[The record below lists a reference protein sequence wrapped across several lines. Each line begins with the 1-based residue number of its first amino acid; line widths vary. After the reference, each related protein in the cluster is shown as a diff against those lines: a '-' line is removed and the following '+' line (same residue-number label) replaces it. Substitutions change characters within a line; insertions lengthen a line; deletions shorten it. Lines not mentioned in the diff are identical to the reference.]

1 MIRSWSIVA
10 TATAAALG
18 FSGLAFAQANKPGE
32 RGRETAQSSTT
43 SSMTTPQV
51 AALLK
56 TAKHSLADSISAAEK
71 HCKGRAVRAECCRG
85 ADASAV
91 CVVTLLVGDNRLVE
105 ATVNTTSGEVTS
117 QRDVDAL
124 RFIGLAASGSAG
136 NSADFAMAR
145 RWQKAT
151 DLKGKKVTNAA
162 GEDLG
167 QIEDVVTDANS
178 GRILYGV
185 LSFGGLLGM
194 GDKLFAIPWPSLRL
208 SGDAKAFVLNVDKE
222 HLKNASGFAKDH
234 WPNLADEQ
242 FATNT
247 YKSYDQTPYWRSQSG
262 DVQLAADSS
271 GGTPDNYRD
280 RWNLRAT
287 AWQKTSDLCGKD
299 VRSEQ
304 TDDVGKLSDLAIDP
318 DSGRVLYGILSFR
331 GKFFAIP
338 WNALSL
344 NSDAQHFVLSADKEQ
359 LTDNVSFG
367 KDNWPNLVDRRWAT
381 DLHAHYNIEPY
392 WVVESPERGTE
403 NP

>member
-1 MIRSWSIVA
+1 MIRHWSIVA

-18 FSGLAFAQANKPGE
+18 LGGLALAQSNKPSD
-32 RGRETAQSSTT
+32 RGRETTQSGTA

-51 AALLK
+51 AALVK
-56 TAKHSLADSISAAEK
+56 NAKHSLADSISAAEK

-85 ADASAV
+85 ADTDAV

-105 ATVNTTSGEVTS
+105 ATVNTQSGKVISE
-117 QRDVDAL
+117 RDMDTL
-124 RFIGLAASGSAG
+124 RFIGLVPSGSAT

-167 QIEDVVTDANS
+167 QIEDVVADANS

-194 GDKLFAIPWPSLRL
+194 GDKLFAIPWPSMRL
-208 SGDAKAFVLNVDKE
+208 SGDRKAFVLNVEKDR
-222 HLKNASGFAKDH
+222 LTNAPGFAKDR
-234 WPNLADEQ
+234 WPNFADEQ
-242 FATNT
+242 FGTTT
-247 YKSYDQTPYWRSQSG
+247 YKYYDQTPYWLSQTG
-262 DVQLAADSS
+262 GVQLAADSS

-287 AWQKTSDLCGKD
+287 AWQKTSDLCGKK
-299 VRSEQ
+299 VRSTQ

-331 GKFFAIP
+331 DKLFAIP

-359 LTDNVSFG
+359 LTDTVSFS

-381 DLHAHYNIEPY
+381 ETYVYYGIQPY
-392 WVVESPERGTE
+392 WDGPMEGGAD